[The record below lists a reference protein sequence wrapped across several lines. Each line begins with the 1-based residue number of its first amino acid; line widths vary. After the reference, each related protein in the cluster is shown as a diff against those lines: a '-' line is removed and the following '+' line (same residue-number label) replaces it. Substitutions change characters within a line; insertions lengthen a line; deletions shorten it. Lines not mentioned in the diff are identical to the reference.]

1 VIYAGQSR
9 RALQGRAF
17 PTRRAVDDQPGVTR
31 ETQPPPSPKR
41 SLPASRRTD
50 TGARQSARRGLRRPS
65 RSAVSNA
72 SRSARTPCGLSA
84 RRRPNAPGSAPSPI
98 TRWFHVSWQ
107 DVDALRASGG
117 PHPCLPSGPSG
128 RRGARFS
135 RHWRAGRCSGGRCVR
150 STCPRPLPC
159 VLTSLVARGPAP
171 SVTLG

>member
-1 VIYAGQSR
+1 MTYAGQSR

-50 TGARQSARRGLRRPS
+50 TGAPQSARRRLRVRVGLRCRTRAGLPG
-65 RSAVSNA
+65 RRAD
-72 SRSARTPCGLSA
+72 SARVAVPM
-84 RRRPNAPGSAPSPI
+84 PPGRQPSPI
-98 TRWFHVSWQ
+98 TLWFHVSWQ

-117 PHPCLPSGPSG
+117 LHPCLPSGPSG

-135 RHWRAGRCSGGRCVR
+135 RHWRAGRCSGGRGVR

-159 VLTSLVARGPAP
+159 ELTSLVARSPAP